1 MRYLISTLINVISQL
16 IFLNQ
21 SSFKS
26 NIIDLV
32 NSGFKRK
39 DFKIIRGNIDIRDLR
54 FDSRKAKIR
63 KGLNKKGE
71 FFTEQY
77 LNSTE
82 NDIFQEISRR
92 HNNEITDY
100 LGRDFKKDQVLFFKN
115 FNIPKYLETHDI
127 YSNIWHLDSHDGYL
141 LIKIFLLLEDV
152 GRDDGPF
159 HFLDRKHTKKY
170 FSQLRERWTFAKFKE
185 LPRFKEEVSFTGKKG
200 DYIIINTANCMHRA
214 SIPSKSREMAQLTI
228 KPKWRI

>member
-1 MRYLISTLINVISQL
+1 MRYLLGTIIKVISQI
-16 IFLNQ
+16 IFKNQ
-21 SSFKS
+21 SSLKS
-26 NIIDLV
+26 NINDLL

-39 DFKIIRGNIDIRDLR
+39 EFKIIRGNIDIGDLG

-77 LNSTE
+77 LTNSD
-82 NDIFQEISRR
+82 NDIFEEILRR
-92 HNNEITDY
+92 HYNEITNY
-100 LGRDFKKDQVLFFKN
+100 LGKNFNKSQILFFKN
-115 FNIPKYLETHDI
+115 YSIPKYLETHDI

-159 HFLDRKHTKKY
+159 HFLDRKYTKKY

-185 LPRFKEEVSFTGKKG
+185 LPRFKEEVSFIGKKG

-214 SIPSKSREMAQLTI
+214 SIPSKSREMAQLTF